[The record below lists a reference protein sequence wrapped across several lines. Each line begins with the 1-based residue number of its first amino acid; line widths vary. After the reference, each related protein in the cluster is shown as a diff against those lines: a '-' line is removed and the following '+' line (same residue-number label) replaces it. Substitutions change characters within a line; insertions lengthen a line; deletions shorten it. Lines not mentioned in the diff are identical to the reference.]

1 MFPLSEPEKAE
12 PVSALHEDEEEVR
25 AVVRVPPRRGFL
37 PIVTNWF
44 DRLFISVVIWVALS
58 LFWMRFVEP
67 TLPLWVA
74 NIIALVLA
82 VVIIRKG

>member
-1 MFPLSEPEKAE
+1 MSPSSEAEKTE

-25 AVVRVPPRRGFL
+25 AAARVPPRQGFL
-37 PIVTNWF
+37 PIVTNGF

-67 TLPLWVA
+67 ALPLWVA
-74 NIIALVLA
+74 NIIALALA
-82 VVIIRKG
+82 VIIIRKG